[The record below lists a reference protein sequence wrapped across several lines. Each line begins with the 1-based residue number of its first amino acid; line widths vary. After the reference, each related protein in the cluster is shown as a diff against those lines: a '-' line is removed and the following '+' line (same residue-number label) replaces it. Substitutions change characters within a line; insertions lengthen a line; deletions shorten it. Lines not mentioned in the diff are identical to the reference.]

1 MIVPSMTYEEI
12 VKAFRKDIEA
22 SENKIDSFVSN
33 FASLTLK
40 RSRNAFPF
48 SKTYEYVTWQ
58 KNLLFITIIATKR
71 SDWKDPQFS
80 IAGAFHTDE
89 GIHGI
94 YLGVLS
100 TGNTLMKGS
109 YIFLPHFFK
118 RYRERVLQD
127 DTLTSKEVLKTFFS
141 RNLSITAVE
150 MSESFSKTY
159 QKYEKDGVPQYA
171 GKMKDG
177 NCFMEHIT
185 PSICVVKT
193 IITDDMLY
201 ESQEDVFGQLENLRQ
216 KFGRMDKDFNL
227 SANPVDNSLPDF

>member
-1 MIVPSMTYEEI
+1 
-12 VKAFRKDIEA
+12 
-22 SENKIDSFVSN
+22 
-33 FASLTLK
+33 
-40 RSRNAFPF
+40 
-48 SKTYEYVTWQ
+48 
-58 KNLLFITIIATKR
+58 
-71 SDWKDPQFS
+71 
-80 IAGAFHTDE
+80 
-89 GIHGI
+89 
-94 YLGVLS
+94 
-100 TGNTLMKGS
+100 MKGS

-177 NCFMEHIT
+177 SCFMEHIT